1 MRKRWIALGL
11 TLLSAPAFASETG
24 DAIVSA
30 AYDGQLSGSRESF
43 ATMCEAG
50 DREAC
55 FGAGLGELVFAY
67 ESLSQAMYRHGGVA
81 PGNTPAALIFGLG
94 LDAPGRP
101 TPANPDPEPLTYD
114 QFRSYL
120 DATVASLDTARSHFE
135 KAGEGG
141 DYVILLDPLRLRF
154 DIDGDGTVGETE
166 TLSGPALEA
175 FAMGAMPPVDDGHKS
190 KDKSGSGAP
199 DTSVGFDRADAF
211 WLAGYTQVTASPVD
225 WFLAHDFTEF
235 YNAYFHRFFPE
246 AGLPMQDYMTGGV
259 LFLDGD
265 SDAGIADMVA
275 AIHTLRFPVADS
287 ERLAGVLD
295 RLKSIPA
302 LSRKNWDAILAETDD
317 TRELLPSPSQSSI
330 IPGQTITEEMV
341 DAWRDTLDG
350 VDKVLAGKLLLP
362 HWRFK
367 QGFDLAAY
375 FNTAKETDLV
385 LLLTGQGAVPYIKE
399 GPIADAEVFA
409 EANRV
414 FGDDWPIFALW
425 FN

>member
-1 MRKRWIALGL
+1 MRKTWIALGL

-30 AYDGQLSGSRESF
+30 AYEGKLSEGRQVF
-43 ATMCEAG
+43 ANICATG
-50 DREAC
+50 DTEAC

-67 ESLSQAMYRHGGVA
+67 ESLAQAMYRHGGVA

-94 LDAPGRP
+94 VEGP
-101 TPANPDPEPLTYD
+101 TQPKPANPKPEPLTYD
-114 QFRSYL
+114 QFRGYL
-120 DATVASLDTARSHFE
+120 DATVASLDTARGYFE
-135 KAGEGG
+135 KAGETG

-175 FAMGAMPPVDDGHKS
+175 FGMYGMLPVEEGHKT
-190 KDKSGSGAP
+190 KDKTGSAAP
-199 DTSVGFDRADAF
+199 DTSVGLDRADAF
-211 WLAGYTQVTASPVD
+211 WLAGYTQVVASPVD
-225 WFLAHDFTEF
+225 WLMAHDFTEF

-246 AGLPMQDYMTGGV
+246 AGLPMQAYNRGGI

-265 SDAGIADMVA
+265 SDTGIADMVA
-275 AIHTLRFPVADS
+275 ALHTLSFPVSDS
-287 ERLAGVLD
+287 ARLAGVLD

-317 TRELLPSPSQSSI
+317 TRELLPSPSQTSI
-330 IPGQTITEEMV
+330 FPDMNITEEMV
-341 DAWRDTLDG
+341 AAWRETLDG
-350 VDKVLAGKLLLP
+350 VDKVFAGELLLP

-375 FNTAKETDLV
+375 FNTATETDIV
-385 LLLTGQGAVPYIKE
+385 MMFIGQGALPYIKP
-399 GPIADAEVFA
+399 GPIADAESFA
-409 EANRV
+409 AANRV
-414 FGDDWPIFALW
+414 FGENWPLFALW